1 MMVGE
6 GKMEEIKQTFNPALR
21 LCNPISSHKI
31 IVKER
36 FWTIDMID
44 NSSVEMQ
51 NMGYIG
57 RMQIE
62 EVWKHYYK
70 EYYLN
75 NYGYVVKIAD
85 EDAEIAKTIIPQKLS
100 QSDENSE
107 GMRWVDFSEKV
118 KELFRRNAY
127 IPKNRMN
134 SGNQVCMNITGN
146 TAEYDIHRIVAKLFL
161 IKPDDFDNEKYVVH
175 HIDNNSYNN
184 SVTNLIYMK
193 SKTHLS
199 EHRKLHPLSY

>member
-1 MMVGE
+1 
-6 GKMEEIKQTFNPALR
+6 MEEIKQTFNPALR

-44 NSSVEMQ
+44 NSSVDMQ

>member
-1 MMVGE
+1 
-6 GKMEEIKQTFNPALR
+6 MEEIKQTFNPALR

-44 NSSVEMQ
+44 NSSVDMQ

-70 EYYLN
+70 EYYLS

-107 GMRWVDFSEKV
+107 GMRWVDFPEKV

>member
-1 MMVGE
+1 
-6 GKMEEIKQTFNPALR
+6 MEEIKQTFNPALR